1 MQTEFLDKNRKTGRP
16 AFKPTQTMRNQVE
29 IAIAGGLSTSEIAH
43 VLGISRPTLLMHF
56 RDELRHGRARRHAEV
71 LLWMHRAAQRGS
83 VSAMKVLLRV
93 YAAGNPEV
101 GKKARLAQ
109 AASGAGAGTEW
120 ADILKTQTDESL
132 Q

>member
-1 MQTEFLDKNRKTGRP
+1 MQTEFFDKNRKTGRP
-16 AFKPTQTMRNQVE
+16 SFRPTQSMRNQVE

-43 VLGISRPTLLMHF
+43 VLGISRPTLLAHF
-56 RDELRHGRARRHAEV
+56 RVELCHGRARRHAEV

-83 VSAMKVLLRV
+83 VSAMKVLLRI

-109 AASGAGAGTEW
+109 AANGAGAGTAW
-120 ADILKTQTDESL
+120 ADVLSDESL